1 MVALTTMDI
10 VIRIGVAVGLGT
22 IIGLE
27 RTLAGKVAGMR
38 TYAMVALGSSLFIL
52 ISEIVLSTFSNPSL
66 ANPLIIASAIIT
78 GIGFI
83 CAGLF
88 IFQKNKITGLTTAA
102 GIWVS
107 AGVGMASGFG
117 LFNLATIATIATL
130 LVLTF
135 MWFLEDALKKHSYN
149 DETESI
155 TTEEEEIKKQQDKF
169 FNPSNK

>member
-1 MVALTTMDI
+1 MIALTTVDI
-10 VIRIGVAVGLGT
+10 IARIAMAIGLGT
-22 IIGLE
+22 VIGLE

-52 ISEIVLSTFSNPSL
+52 ISEIELSTLSNPSV
-66 ANPLIIASAIIT
+66 ANPLLIASAIIT

-117 LFNLATIATIATL
+117 LFDLATIATIATL
-130 LVLTF
+130 LVFTL
-135 MWFLEDALKKHSYN
+135 MWFLEDALKKHAYS

-155 TTEEEEIKKQQDKF
+155 VKEEEKIKKQQDKF
-169 FNPSNK
+169 FNPLNK